1 MTRMDRSSGSIA
13 GHRVVNA
20 NDPQPGLK
28 QNSIESD
35 LKSMIKEAMALAK
48 SHKKRSCWLYLKL
61 AYVAF
66 NDPDDRKC

>member
-28 QNSIESD
+28 QKDIEND
-35 LKSMIKEAMALAK
+35 LKSMIKEVMVLAK
-48 SHKKRSCWLYLKL
+48 SHKKRGCWLYLKL
-61 AYVAF
+61 AYVAL
-66 NDPDDRKC
+66 NDSDNHKY